1 VKGSIDYYGSDR
13 LACLLWNC
21 GGSQNG
27 EAERADERVK
37 TYGMQ
42 SMPRVRVEFDEFA
55 REAPRLFGQFGYG
68 SIVIDAD
75 GSLLAANVHGA
86 ELAKVLAAAFGD
98 ESSDSDPS
106 DGDPSDGDQGD
117 GDADDRDDGPF
128 RINTEIVNIESGRPG
143 FNIAHHLTRDMSA
156 TVVIRIDLPEG
167 YHVYGAG
174 AQNPEPT
181 KVTVAY
187 AAGVEV
193 AAPVIQ
199 GLSGP
204 EDGEQHVQGPVRIQ
218 LPIKV
223 PKGTPIGN
231 YFVHGKVRFMACNDT
246 GCLPAT
252 ELRWQ
257 AKIVAL

>member
-42 SMPRVRVEFDEFA
+42 AMPRVRVEFDEFA
-55 REAPRLFGQFGYG
+55 RESQRLFGQHGYG
-68 SIVIDAD
+68 SIVIGAD

-86 ELAKVLAAAFGD
+86 ELGKVLAAAFGD
-98 ESSDSDPS
+98 AASEGESVAGELGDDKADDSDTGDS
-106 DGDPSDGDQGD
+106 D
-117 GDADDRDDGPF
+117 AGPF
-128 RINTEIVNIESGRPG
+128 QIKAEIRDVTSGRPG
-143 FNIAHHLTRDMSA
+143 FNIAHHLTRDMEA
-156 TVVIRIDLPEG
+156 TLVIELKLPEG
-167 YHVYGAG
+167 YHAYGAG
-174 AQNPEPT
+174 PQNPEPT
-181 KVTVAY
+181 KVEVVY
-187 AAGVEV
+187 AAGVV
-193 AAPVIQ
+193 LDAPVIQ
-199 GLSGP
+199 GVQGSA
-204 EDGEQHVQGPVRIQ
+204 DGVQHVPGPVRIH

-223 PKGTPIGN
+223 PKGTAIGN
-231 YFVHGKVRFMACNDT
+231 YLVHGKVRFMACNDQ

-257 AKIVAL
+257 VNVVAL